1 MVDSI
6 LVLAN
11 NEDLLGST
19 GGIVNYKTYPMIRYR
34 RRIMFSVEDLLGK
47 CNLLN
52 MSKDLKVTRIRV
64 LLNSVGWRY
73 GWASDWFLRSWRCRN
88 CIFRHTSVVLAQQ
101 RTTSLLN

>member
-1 MVDSI
+1 MSVDSI

-47 CNLLN
+47 
-52 MSKDLKVTRIRV
+52 
-64 LLNSVGWRY
+64 
-73 GWASDWFLRSWRCRN
+73 
-88 CIFRHTSVVLAQQ
+88 IFRDY
-101 RTTSLLN
+101 